1 MRVSIMKIL
10 KYLMVVVFSLMVAD
24 VSAFQIKELALGSK
38 APMVNQKMEDV
49 SGRSLSLS
57 EVAQENG
64 LLVIFSCNTCPWVIK
79 WQDRYPDISSL
90 ARANNIGM
98 IALNPN
104 EDYRERGDGMD
115 DMIKHAKKAGYDFPY
130 VLDKDHVVAD
140 AFGASRTPHV
150 YLFNGDMELVYVGA
164 IDDNAND
171 AASVKDYYI
180 KDAIEE
186 LISGQVLSRPN
197 TKSLGCT
204 IKRIS

>member
-1 MRVSIMKIL
+1 MKTIRITL
-10 KYLMVVVFSLMVAD
+10 VAVLSLLMAD
-24 VSAFQIKELALGSK
+24 ASAFQIKEMTIGSK
-38 APMVNQKMEDV
+38 APLVDHKMQDI
-49 SGRSLSLS
+49 SGRSLSMG

-64 LLVIFSCNTCPWVIK
+64 LIVIFSCNTCPWVMR
-79 WQDRYPDISSL
+79 WEDRYPDIYQM
-90 ARANNIGM
+90 ARNNKIGM

-104 EDYRERGDGMD
+104 EDYRDRGDGMD
-115 DMIKHAKKAGYDFPY
+115 DMIKHARKAGYDFPY

-180 KDAIEE
+180 KDAMDQ
-186 LISGQVLSRPN
+186 LISGQELSRPN

-204 IKRIS
+204 IKRVS